1 MTNAHAAAP
10 LDGVRV
16 LDLGRYQAGPRC
28 ALMLSRLGADV
39 IKIEPP
45 DGEESRGNG
54 PQVRGQSAYWVQY
67 NSGKRSLGLNLYSE
81 TGKEI
86 LRDLIKVS
94 DIFIQNFRPGA
105 IAEMGFSYDVLKALN
120 PKIVMVNISAY
131 GQFGPYRD
139 RVGFDMLGQ
148 AMSGLMM
155 STGEEGMPPIRT
167 SFPLIDR
174 ITSLHATVGA
184 LAALWDARISGE
196 GQSLDV
202 ALADTGYTTMEIP
215 ISYYKGTGNVN
226 PRTGNGSNFINTY
239 ECSNG
244 WIYLICIGPQ
254 MWQRVAKVI
263 HHDDWLADPRFA
275 DRAERDQ
282 LREMIEAEL
291 GQWFG
296 QRTMQDAVDTMSPA
310 GIPIQPVNTV
320 ELAAADPH
328 VWERDVMMEVAD
340 PIAGTIHVTG
350 NIMHY
355 SKSELKIGP
364 APLPGQHTEE
374 VLSEILN
381 MSQDRLTQL
390 KSDQVI

>member
-1 MTNAHAAAP
+1 MTNGHTAAP

-54 PQVRGQSAYWVQY
+54 PNVRGQSAYWVQY

-86 LRDLIKVS
+86 LRDLVKVS
-94 DIFIQNFRPGA
+94 DILIQNFRPGV
-105 IAEMGFSYDVLKALN
+105 ISEMGFSYDVLKALN
-120 PKIVMVNISAY
+120 PKIIMVNISAY
-131 GQFGPYRD
+131 GQYGPYRD
-139 RVGFDMLGQ
+139 RLGFDTIGQ
-148 AMSGLMM
+148 AISGLMM
-155 STGEEGMPPIRT
+155 STGSEGMPPIRT
-167 SFPLIDR
+167 SFPLVDR

-184 LAALWDARISGE
+184 LAAMWEARISGE

-215 ISYYKGTGNVN
+215 ISYYKGTGKVN
-226 PRTGNGSNFINTY
+226 ARTGNGSSFVNTY
-239 ECSNG
+239 ECKDG
-244 WIYLICIGPQ
+244 WIYLICTGPR
-254 MWQRVAKVI
+254 MWERVAKVI
-263 HHDDWLADPRFA
+263 GRDDWLEDPRFA

-282 LREMIEAEL
+282 LRELIEAEL

-296 QRTMQDAVDTMSPA
+296 QRTLRESVDIMGPV

-328 VWERDVMMEVAD
+328 VWERDVLMEIPD
-340 PIAGTIHVTG
+340 PVAGTIHVTG

-355 SKSELKIGP
+355 SRSELKIGP

-374 VLSEILN
+374 VLSEILD
-381 MSQDRLTQL
+381 MSQDKLAQL